1 MVDYSTLDD
10 AALIRLIAH
19 ARTEA
24 LSALYDRYGRL
35 VFSLALHVL
44 GDQALAEEITQDVF
58 FRIWEKA
65 STYRPEQAKV
75 STWLTSIT
83 RHRAIDVLRQ
93 RGVRPGLDRTE
104 WSETQLMLI
113 PDGADSPEEMTE
125 RALQQELVRR
135 AVALLPVEQSRVLAL
150 AYFQGLTHSQIATL
164 CGEPLGTVKTRI
176 RLAMQKLREIL
187 VDEDLGLYRLD
198 MK

>member
-1 MVDYSTLDD
+1 MEYSTLDD
-10 AALIRLIAH
+10 TELISLIAH
-19 ARTEA
+19 ARPEA
-24 LSALYDRYGRL
+24 LGALYDRYGRL
-35 VFSLALHVL
+35 VFSLAFHTL
-44 GDQALAEEITQDVF
+44 GDQAQAEEITQDVF

-65 STYRPEQAKV
+65 STYRPEEAKV

-93 RGVRPGLDRTE
+93 RGVRPGLENTD
-104 WSETQLMLI
+104 WSETQLMVI
-113 PDGADSPEEMTE
+113 PDGADSPEEVAE

-150 AYFQGLTHSQIATL
+150 AYFQGLTHSQIAAV

-187 VDEDLGLYRLD
+187 VDEDLDIDRLD

>member
-1 MVDYSTLDD
+1 MDYSTLDD
-10 AALIRLIAH
+10 TELIRLIAH
-19 ARTEA
+19 ARPEA

-35 VFSLALHVL
+35 VFSLALRAL

-65 STYRPEQAKV
+65 GTYRPEEAKV

-93 RGVRPGLDRTE
+93 RGVRPGLDHTE
-104 WSETQLMLI
+104 WTETQLMVI
-113 PDGADSPEEMTE
+113 PDGADSPEEVTE

-135 AVALLPVEQSRVLAL
+135 AVALLPAEQSRVLAL
-150 AYFQGLTHSQIATL
+150 AYYQGLTHSEIATL

-187 VDEDLGLYRLD
+187 VDDELDIPRPD

>member
-1 MVDYSTLDD
+1 VDYSTLDD
-10 AALIRLIAH
+10 PALIRLIAH

-35 VFSLALHVL
+35 VFSLALHAL

-65 STYRPEQAKV
+65 GTYRPEEAKV

-93 RGVRPGLDRTE
+93 RGVRPALDHTE
-104 WSETQLMLI
+104 WSETQLMLV
-113 PDGADSPEEMTE
+113 PDGADSPEEVTE

-135 AVALLPVEQSRVLAL
+135 AVALLPVEQSRMLEM
-150 AYFQGLTHSQIATL
+150 AYFQGLTHSQIATIS
-164 CGEPLGTVKTRI
+164 GEPLGTVKTRI

-187 VDEDLGLYRLD
+187 VDDDLGMNRLD
-198 MK
+198 TR

>member
-1 MVDYSTLDD
+1 MDYSTLDD
-10 AALIRLIAH
+10 PELIRLIAH
-19 ARTEA
+19 DRPEA

-35 VFSLALHVL
+35 VFSLALHAL

-65 STYRPEQAKV
+65 STYRLEEAKV

-93 RGVRPGLDRTE
+93 REVRPGLEHTE
-104 WSETQLMLI
+104 WSETQLMVI
-113 PDGADSPEEMTE
+113 PDGADSPEEVTE
-125 RALQQELVRR
+125 HALQQELVRR
-135 AVALLPVEQSRVLAL
+135 AVALLPVEQSQVLAL
-150 AYFQGLTHSQIATL
+150 AYFQGLTHSQIAAL

-187 VDEDLGLYRLD
+187 VDDDLDSNQLD
-198 MK
+198 IK